1 MVQGILIPITFFAAL
16 GSGVIAGLLFAFSSF
31 VMTALGRLPP
41 AQGISAMQ
49 SINIAILTPSFL
61 FLFLGTAVASIVV
74 AISALFAWG
83 KPDAF
88 HLLLGGGLFCLGVIG
103 VTMGFNVPLNNALAA
118 VEPTSTEAAAL
129 WTRYLSTW
137 TVWNHVRTAAAL
149 GATAS
154 FILALRVSTRAAA
167 A

>member
-1 MVQGILIPITFFAAL
+1 
-16 GSGVIAGLLFAFSSF
+16 
-31 VMTALGRLPP
+31 MT
-41 AQGISAMQ
+41 
-49 SINIAILTPSFL
+49 
-61 FLFLGTAVASIVV
+61 
-74 AISALFAWG
+74 
-83 KPDAF
+83 
-88 HLLLGGGLFCLGVIG
+88 
-103 VTMGFNVPLNNALAA
+103 VTTVTGMG
-118 VEPTSTEAAAL
+118 TSTEAAAL